1 MHQMQY
7 TAVRCTDKL
16 GIKLK
21 LKIPRLMLKN
31 LNTNIFSHSAH
42 FYSAYII
49 IDLRRVKMEGKRQ
62 TKKKLHFSQL
72 LLQCVTISMAPACGG
87 VCLRH
92 MLKANKFPHGL
103 TSASEIPTVTTTFDW
118 LDEERKV
125 AISLK
130 AASITQPR
138 PPTPQEMIS
147 MERVQN
153 KVQGTISAPWKIQ
166 NYLKYERSAAIYR
179 LAGCEDSIF
188 PSCTSCTAFHGSATR
203 GHR

>member
-21 LKIPRLMLKN
+21 LKILRLMLNN
-31 LNTNIFSHSAH
+31 LNTNILSHSAH
-42 FYSAYII
+42 FYSAYIMI
-49 IDLRRVKMEGKRQ
+49 YSRGVEMEGKRQ

-103 TSASEIPTVTTTFDW
+103 TSTSEIPTVTITFD
-118 LDEERKV
+118 
-125 AISLK
+125 
-130 AASITQPR
+130 
-138 PPTPQEMIS
+138 
-147 MERVQN
+147 
-153 KVQGTISAPWKIQ
+153 
-166 NYLKYERSAAIYR
+166 
-179 LAGCEDSIF
+179 
-188 PSCTSCTAFHGSATR
+188 
-203 GHR
+203 